1 MNLILPGSARSP
13 GGVHGNPLQYS
24 YLENPMGRGA
34 WQTTVRGVAK
44 SQTRLKRL
52 SRHLPF
58 LPWAV
63 TGLSTVYREPLG
75 ARPHVDRSK
84 EGKVAGPVFGV
95 SLQASPRP
103 GWEDVSWDPTLL
115 RQQRRRSHQHR
126 RAGGWSADC
135 HRQSTTVSRWLPCFW
150 ELSSGPQ
157 RGRGKW
163 QEAKWPAPGEWLGRC
178 QREGTPGRPCPAG

>member
-1 MNLILPGSARSP
+1 MGILGGSYCKDPACSVGDLCSIPGSERFP
-13 GGVHGNPLQYS
+13 GEGHGHSLQYS
-24 YLENPMGRGA
+24 FLENPKDRGA
-34 WQTTVRGVAK
+34 WQATVRGVAK

-58 LPWAV
+58 LLWAV

-84 EGKVAGPVFGV
+84 EGKVAGPVFRV

-115 RQQRRRSHQHR
+115 RQ
-126 RAGGWSADC
+126 
-135 HRQSTTVSRWLPCFW
+135 
-150 ELSSGPQ
+150 
-157 RGRGKW
+157 
-163 QEAKWPAPGEWLGRC
+163 
-178 QREGTPGRPCPAG
+178 